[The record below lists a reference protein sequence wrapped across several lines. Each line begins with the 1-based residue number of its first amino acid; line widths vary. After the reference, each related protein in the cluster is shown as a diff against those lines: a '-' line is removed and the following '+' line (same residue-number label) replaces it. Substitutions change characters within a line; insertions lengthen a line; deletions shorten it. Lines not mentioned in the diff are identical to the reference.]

1 MHNKHNLCE
10 KEARMRFLAIL
21 SSLVRL
27 TGLIMHNLIG
37 ENDSQV
43 LMVIKMLRSVINYAQ
58 LA

>member
-10 KEARMRFLAIL
+10 KGAKMRFLVIL
-21 SSLVRL
+21 SSLVRS

-43 LMVIKMLRSVINYAQ
+43 LMVIKMLERVINYAK